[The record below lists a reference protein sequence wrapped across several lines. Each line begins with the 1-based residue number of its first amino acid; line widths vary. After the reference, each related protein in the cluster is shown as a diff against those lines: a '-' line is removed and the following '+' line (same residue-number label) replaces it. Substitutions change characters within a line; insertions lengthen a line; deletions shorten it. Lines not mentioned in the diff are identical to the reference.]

1 MKNSIIIAY
10 ILAFFCLSIY
20 IAHFTQATDFPVFYS
35 TAKTILENGLFTDK
49 IYEIDHHNKY
59 SIPEENQD
67 LTFIYSKAAAI
78 LLSPLG
84 FLPYYWAK
92 TLLII
97 VNIVSYL
104 AGVYVVLKIC
114 KPKPRMEFIFW
125 GTSFFWLPFVQ
136 VLRFGQVD
144 GILFLLIAASL
155 NFCTKNKPWIAG
167 LFLSLAMFFKLF
179 PIAIA
184 FALGIKEKRILISS
198 ILFFSISL
206 LIPNSTLW
214 FLAIPRIYSKAYSL
228 IYLNLLSYGIWA
240 YLLYVTIITG
250 ITAFLIIL
258 ENENDY
264 QRIFSFIIPGLFLVV
279 PIVEY
284 YHLTML
290 IISFISAFSFIT
302 TKSKPISILFI
313 FLSLISISVSITV
326 GVQPIT
332 FFGLFIIWSFHGH
345 SMISLINSKSNYG
358 KLL

>member
-1 MKNSIIIAY
+1 MKSFIIIAY
-10 ILAFFCLSIY
+10 IVAFFGLSIY

-59 SIPEENQD
+59 SIPEDNQD

-92 TLLII
+92 TLMIF

-104 AGVYVVLKIC
+104 AGVYLVLKIC

-144 GILFLLIAASL
+144 GILFLFIAASL
-155 NFCTKNKPWIAG
+155 IFCTKNKPWIAG
-167 LFLSLAMFFKLF
+167 LFLSLAMYFKLF

-184 FALGIKEKRILISS
+184 LSLGIKDKRIFFSS

-214 FLAIPRIYSKAYSL
+214 FPAIPKIYSKAYSV
-228 IYLNLLSYGIWA
+228 IYLNLLSYNLWA
-240 YLLYVTIITG
+240 YLLYVTVIAGT
-250 ITAFLIIL
+250 TALLIIF
-258 ENENDY
+258 EKENDY
-264 QRIFSFIIPGLFLVV
+264 LSIFSFIIPGLFLVV

-290 IISFISAFSFIT
+290 IISFISAFSFINF
-302 TKSKPISILFI
+302 KSKPIWFLF
-313 FLSLISISVSITV
+313 FLLSLISISASIAV
-326 GVQPIT
+326 GVKPIT
-332 FFGLFIIWSFHGH
+332 FFGLFTIWILHGYAMIALLH
-345 SMISLINSKSNYG
+345 SKKNYG
-358 KLL
+358 NLL